1 MASQSFLKYRNGNI
15 TRAEKAINISLGTN
29 LHENVNISVVKQ
41 IVFLTL
47 KLRGYKY
54 NLLDL

>member
-29 LHENVNISVVKQ
+29 LDEKVNISVVK
-41 IVFLTL
+41 
-47 KLRGYKY
+47 
-54 NLLDL
+54 

>member
-15 TRAEKAINISLGTN
+15 TLAEKAINISLGNN
-29 LHENVNISVVKQ
+29 LDENVNISVRKQ

-47 KLRGYKY
+47 KLRGNKY
-54 NLLDL
+54 NLLDF